1 METKRAQLNLINAY
15 RLTHPASVDAFHSFL
30 VSLPPGKH
38 GHYWALI
45 AALLSVQC
53 RDVVA
58 LQVVK
63 KVMRACPNGMDD
75 VLLMTA
81 DTLLPLVNSCNF
93 CNTKVKNIMTCTE
106 QLQSLFQSQVPV
118 KYKSLLKLRGV
129 GPKIAHL
136 MRSVAFGIDD
146 TGIVVDTHVHKISAA
161 LNWTLKAK
169 RPEESR
175 LQLQRWVPK
184 GEWTHFTLSI
194 VGFGQTI
201 KTKNWKAHFLTFA
214 KNQNTL
220 ELGEDIVN
228 RLVWS
233 GCKIGQGADM
243 KSNSGNSSSS
253 GGGGGGGSGGSGGSG
268 DTGNGSAIALGSK
281 SSSSSPSQRGGSL
294 SPLGQGECPHV
305 VSFYDA
311 FYTSSGD
318 HTISLVLEYMD
329 AGSLQDLINTSK
341 NIMSSSL
348 LLLLH

>member
-1 METKRAQLNLINAY
+1 MATNPFAAFFLVKKETKGTEETKATKVTNSAATANNVVDLVSSPAPLLKKRPLHDDATTTTATHAKKLKHMQPSQHTTMETKRAQLNLINAY

-30 VSLPPGKH
+30 VSLPPGKQ

-75 VLLMTA
+75 VLSMTA
-81 DTLLPLVNSCNF
+81 ETLLPLVNSCNF

-169 RPEESR
+169 RPEALGCR
-175 LQLQRWVPK
+175 GVP
-184 GEWTHFTLSI
+184 LSWPQNLRDVETI
-194 VGFGQTI
+194 QHHHLVPCCNEVAHKACAAVGCAVGFGQC
-201 KTKNWKAHFLTFA
+201 AQLR
-214 KNQNTL
+214 
-220 ELGEDIVN
+220 V
-228 RLVWS
+228 
-233 GCKIGQGADM
+233 
-243 KSNSGNSSSS
+243 
-253 GGGGGGGSGGSGGSG
+253 
-268 DTGNGSAIALGSK
+268 
-281 SSSSSPSQRGGSL
+281 
-294 SPLGQGECPHV
+294 
-305 VSFYDA
+305 
-311 FYTSSGD
+311 
-318 HTISLVLEYMD
+318 
-329 AGSLQDLINTSK
+329 
-341 NIMSSSL
+341 
-348 LLLLH
+348 